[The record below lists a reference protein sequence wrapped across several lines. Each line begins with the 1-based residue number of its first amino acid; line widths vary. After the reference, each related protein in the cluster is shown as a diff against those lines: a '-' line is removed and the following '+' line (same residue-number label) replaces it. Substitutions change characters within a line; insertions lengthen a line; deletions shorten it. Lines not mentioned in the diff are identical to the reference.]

1 MFKFISFGSGS
12 SGNCYCLFTETD
24 GLMIDAG
31 LGIRTIKKYFY
42 EYGFSFHMLHNIIV
56 THDHA
61 DHIKSVGTLST
72 THDLPVY
79 ATAAVHQGIMRNY
92 CVRNK
97 IPENNKRIIEKNV
110 PFHAGEFDI
119 TAFDVPHDSSDNVGY
134 RIEYGGKVFC
144 IITDAGHVT
153 DEMAD
158 MIGNTDYL
166 VLESNY
172 DEDMLRDGPYP
183 EYLKSRI
190 RSGRGH
196 LGNNE
201 CAAALERYASG
212 RLRHVWLCH
221 LSEENNHPEIVRK
234 TVGQILDSP
243 ETMNARHFEIDILKR
258 KSPNGVFEL

>member
-1 MFKFISFGSGS
+1 
-12 SGNCYCLFTETD
+12 
-24 GLMIDAG
+24 MIFD
-31 LGIRTIKKYFY
+31 
-42 EYGFSFHMLHNIIV
+42 
-56 THDHA
+56 
-61 DHIKSVGTLST
+61 
-72 THDLPVY
+72 PV
-79 ATAAVHQGIMRNY
+79 
-92 CVRNK
+92 
-97 IPENNKRIIEKNV
+97 
-110 PFHAGEFDI
+110 
-119 TAFDVPHDSSDNVGY
+119 
-134 RIEYGGKVFC
+134 
-144 IITDAGHVT
+144 VT

-243 ETMNARHFEIDILKR
+243 ETVNARHFEIDILKR

>member
-1 MFKFISFGSGS
+1 MAFRKKILMLATKISLECGTYMGVTPSDPE
-12 SGNCYCLFTETD
+12 Y
-24 GLMIDAG
+24 MILDP
-31 LGIRTIKKYFY
+31 I
-42 EYGFSFHMLHNIIV
+42 
-56 THDHA
+56 
-61 DHIKSVGTLST
+61 
-72 THDLPVY
+72 
-79 ATAAVHQGIMRNY
+79 
-92 CVRNK
+92 
-97 IPENNKRIIEKNV
+97 
-110 PFHAGEFDI
+110 
-119 TAFDVPHDSSDNVGY
+119 
-134 RIEYGGKVFC
+134 
-144 IITDAGHVT
+144 VT

-243 ETMNARHFEIDILKR
+243 ETVNARHFEIDILKR